1 MMGLVL
7 AIASL
12 AAPVREVV
20 TELVSALRSGDAPA
34 ARRALEAALRLQ
46 FIARNTKPTA
56 KK

>member
-46 FIARNTKPTA
+46 FIARNTL